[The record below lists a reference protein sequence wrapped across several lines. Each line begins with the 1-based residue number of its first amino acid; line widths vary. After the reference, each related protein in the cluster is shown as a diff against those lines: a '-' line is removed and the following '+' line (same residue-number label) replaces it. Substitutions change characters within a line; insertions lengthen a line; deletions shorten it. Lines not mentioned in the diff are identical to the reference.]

1 MINYQGFQA
10 LFQMLKVK
18 RCVKKIQFNTFGWG
32 MVKIMHIVL
41 LETTKATFVAI
52 IFIAISANEVM
63 MIDNTQCISIH
74 LYQRFGKKDHQ
85 YGLQQQQCFPKQ

>member
-1 MINYQGFQA
+1 MTGYQGIQA

-18 RCVKKIQFNTFGWG
+18 RHQFNTFGWG

-41 LETTKATFVAI
+41 LETTRVTFVAT

-63 MIDNTQCISIH
+63 AIDNIQCILI
-74 LYQRFGKKDHQ
+74 
-85 YGLQQQQCFPKQ
+85 

>member
-1 MINYQGFQA
+1 MIGYQGIQA

-18 RCVKKIQFNTFGWG
+18 RCVKKHQFNTFSWG

-41 LETTKATFVAI
+41 LETTRVTFLAT

-63 MIDNTQCISIH
+63 AIDNTQCISI
-74 LYQRFGKKDHQ
+74 
-85 YGLQQQQCFPKQ
+85 